1 MQLYN
6 LLNKM
11 EEDNKVDLEE
21 ELFFLEDLELD
32 NEGDLDED
40 DSEFDGDEE

>member
-32 NEGDLDED
+32 NKGDFDKD